1 MKKKNVKG
9 NNDGYD
15 NDGVT
20 SSSQEKLRAEE
31 EEGEEEVQWR
41 ILIFGLV
48 SELCNLERISPN
60 CIPKQIVP
68 FQCDKCCPHKKKKVL
83 KKKKKKKKRKKKKF
97 SGES

>member
-31 EEGEEEVQWR
+31 EEGEEEV
-41 ILIFGLV
+41 
-48 SELCNLERISPN
+48 
-60 CIPKQIVP
+60 
-68 FQCDKCCPHKKKKVL
+68 
-83 KKKKKKKKRKKKKF
+83 
-97 SGES
+97 